1 MKKTFSLIALL
12 IFVLLTISCQKP
24 EEVTLSKYFQAM
36 SAKDRDT
43 LASMAGEPVAIEF
56 KDWKLIS
63 TDAPVVADFQL
74 PDMIKKMDQLKKDR
88 EKQIGVIQDLRDKID
103 TLQTN
108 LSEARGRKKVEM
120 QKQTDD
126 VKKAEIVETE
136 KFKEMTAQ
144 QSKMK
149 AEVDFEKKLTSLSTS
164 ITQNQEIYSGKTQT
178 IKSLVKITTSNG
190 DHDYVTLLKKYELL
204 NPATNKVMPNRLV
217 IVKFQPKED
226 FDKVL

>member
-1 MKKTFSLIALL
+1 MKRTFSLIALL

-56 KDWKLIS
+56 KSWKLLS
-63 TDAPVVADFQL
+63 TEVPVAGDYML

-88 EKQIGVIQDLRDKID
+88 EKQIGAIQDLRDKLD
-103 TLQTN
+103 SLQTD
-108 LSEARGRKKVEM
+108 LGEARGRKKTEM
-120 QKQTDD
+120 QKQIDD
-126 VKKAEIVETE
+126 VKKAEIAETD
-136 KFKEMTAQ
+136 KFKEMTVQ
-144 QSKMK
+144 QAKMK
-149 AEVDFEKKLTSLSTS
+149 AEVEFEKKLTGLSTS

-178 IKSLVKITTSNG
+178 IKSLVKITTSTG

-204 NPATNKVMPNRLV
+204 NPATNKIMPNRLV

-226 FDKVL
+226 FEKAQ

>member
-12 IFVLLTISCQKP
+12 IFVLLTVSCQKP

-56 KDWKLIS
+56 KDWKLVS
-63 TDAPVVADFQL
+63 TDAPVIGDFQL
-74 PDMIKKMDQLKKDR
+74 PDMMKKMDQLKKDR
-88 EKQIGVIQDLRDKID
+88 EKQIGVIQDLRDKLD
-103 TLQTN
+103 TLQTD
-108 LSEARGRKKVEM
+108 LSDARGRKKAEM
-120 QKQTDD
+120 QKQIEE
-126 VKKAEIVETE
+126 VKQAEIAETD

-144 QSKMK
+144 QAKMK
-149 AEVDFEKKLTSLSTS
+149 AEVEFEKKLTGLSAS

-178 IKSLVKITTSNG
+178 IKSLVKITTNSG
-190 DHDYVTLLKKYELL
+190 DRDYVTILKKYELL
-204 NPATNKVMPNRLV
+204 NPATNKIMPNRLV

-226 FDKVL
+226 FEKAQ